1 MTSAS
6 KLLQEETSASI
17 STIIIRLPPSI
28 LHSPCS
34 TNLTLYQVISTPVDI
49 LLTGRDPVF
58 GSLPFSV
65 QHGGCG
71 ERGRHV
77 ILPVDTLVQNDTIT
91 NDTSKYTIAYEDD
104 N

>member
-1 MTSAS
+1 M
-6 KLLQEETSASI
+6 
-17 STIIIRLPPSI
+17 
-28 LHSPCS
+28 
-34 TNLTLYQVISTPVDI
+34 
-49 LLTGRDPVF
+49 F

-77 ILPVDTLVQNDTIT
+77 ILPVDTRVQNDTIT